1 MAAGYRSGAPGYRG
15 WGKATGDLRRPQ
27 TRACGREPGRPE
39 AYLSVGDFDQ
49 TTLGL
54 LLSDF
59 RDQVQRLANSDM
71 QIEVIEKVSQLSV
84 LLFSEGDRLS
94 GEK

>member
-1 MAAGYRSGAPGYRG
+1 
-15 WGKATGDLRRPQ
+15 
-27 TRACGREPGRPE
+27 
-39 AYLSVGDFDQ
+39 
-49 TTLGL
+49 L

-94 GEK
+94 GEKSS

>member
-1 MAAGYRSGAPGYRG
+1 
-15 WGKATGDLRRPQ
+15 
-27 TRACGREPGRPE
+27 
-39 AYLSVGDFDQ
+39 
-49 TTLGL
+49 L

>member
-1 MAAGYRSGAPGYRG
+1 
-15 WGKATGDLRRPQ
+15 
-27 TRACGREPGRPE
+27 
-39 AYLSVGDFDQ
+39 
-49 TTLGL
+49 L

-84 LLFSEGDRLS
+84 LLFNEGDRLS
-94 GEK
+94 GEKSS

>member
-1 MAAGYRSGAPGYRG
+1 M
-15 WGKATGDLRRPQ
+15 
-27 TRACGREPGRPE
+27 
-39 AYLSVGDFDQ
+39 
-49 TTLGL
+49 
-54 LLSDF
+54 LLSNF
-59 RDQVQRLANSDM
+59 REQVQRLANSDM

>member
-1 MAAGYRSGAPGYRG
+1 
-15 WGKATGDLRRPQ
+15 
-27 TRACGREPGRPE
+27 
-39 AYLSVGDFDQ
+39 
-49 TTLGL
+49 L
-54 LLSDF
+54 LLSDS

>member
-1 MAAGYRSGAPGYRG
+1 
-15 WGKATGDLRRPQ
+15 
-27 TRACGREPGRPE
+27 
-39 AYLSVGDFDQ
+39 
-49 TTLGL
+49 L

-59 RDQVQRLANSDM
+59 RDQVQRLASSDM

>member
-1 MAAGYRSGAPGYRG
+1 
-15 WGKATGDLRRPQ
+15 
-27 TRACGREPGRPE
+27 
-39 AYLSVGDFDQ
+39 
-49 TTLGL
+49 L

-71 QIEVIEKVSQLSV
+71 QIEVFEKVSQLSV